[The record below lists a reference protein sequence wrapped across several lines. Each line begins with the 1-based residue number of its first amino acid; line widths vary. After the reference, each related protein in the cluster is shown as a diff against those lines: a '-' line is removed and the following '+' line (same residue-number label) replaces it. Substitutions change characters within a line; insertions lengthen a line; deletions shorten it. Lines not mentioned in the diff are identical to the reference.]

1 MAESRFIVNEIQRS
15 VQGLSVEGLQN
26 LINSSATLK
35 HLIDV
40 GYRGIL
46 TPQNVE
52 KILREVQESQKITVD
67 INNLLKT
74 INNINNN
81 PFFITSEESQ
91 IASQHSNYEDIP
103 QATNNTLL
111 TNLNGEVFVDPNT
124 GSYILA
130 PTPNVQITAPEKSQE
145 GYVGNLNPIDIEN
158 FNLILE
164 DEIRIQRERSEE
176 HTSEL

>member
-74 INNINNN
+74 INNVNNN
-81 PFFITSEESQ
+81 PF
-91 IASQHSNYEDIP
+91 
-103 QATNNTLL
+103 
-111 TNLNGEVFVDPNT
+111 
-124 GSYILA
+124 
-130 PTPNVQITAPEKSQE
+130 
-145 GYVGNLNPIDIEN
+145 
-158 FNLILE
+158 
-164 DEIRIQRERSEE
+164 
-176 HTSEL
+176 